1 MSPAPSAFLPLSE
14 PAFYI
19 LLSLAGGSK
28 HGYAILKDVEGLS
41 GERVRLSTS
50 TLYTAISRLLDLRLI
65 EQVDGGSNGSNG
77 SNGGNGSEERG
88 GPGLPRKVYRMT
100 ALGRGVVEAETNRLL
115 ELAAAGRL
123 RLGQEGT

>member
-1 MSPAPSAFLPLSE
+1 MTPEPSAFLPLSE

-19 LLSLAGGSK
+19 LLSLAEGSK
-28 HGYAILKDVEGLS
+28 HGYAILKDVEALS

-65 EQVDGGSNGSNG
+65 QQVDGGSNA
-77 SNGGNGSEERG
+77 GNGSSSKERS

-100 ALGRGVVEAETNRLL
+100 GLGRRVVEAETNRLL
-115 ELAAAGRL
+115 ELAAAARL
-123 RLGQEGT
+123 RLGQEGA

>member
-1 MSPAPSAFLPLSE
+1 MTSEPSAFLPLSE

-28 HGYAILKDVEGLS
+28 HGYAVLKDVEALS

-65 EQVDGGSNGSNG
+65 EQVENGSN
-77 SNGGNGSEERG
+77 SDEERN
-88 GPGLPRKVYRMT
+88 GPGLPRKVYSIT
-100 ALGRGVVEAETNRLL
+100 GLGRRVVEAETNRLL
-115 ELAAAGRL
+115 ELAAAARL
-123 RLGQEGT
+123 RLGQEGV